1 MRDNFTWSPV
11 RSLIRC
17 LVRPLVAAAVLSVA
31 AAAPA
36 SAIAPE
42 AVAPAD
48 LPAAKASAGKKV
60 RKSSAVRSW
69 DGRVRIGA
77 TPRYRGGGPYGFL
90 PGVRSP
96 QAIEFDGSRR
106 YGYGSGNWGWVGSRY
121 YGYPV
126 GVATFY
132 HGQWN
137 GGSFGPCWTRTP
149 IGMVWNCGR

>member
-1 MRDNFTWSPV
+1 MWRKLTAA
-11 RSLIRC
+11 
-17 LVRPLVAAAVLSVA
+17 VAAVGVLSVA
-31 AAAPA
+31 GPAAA
-36 SAIAPE
+36 IEPE

-48 LPAAKASAGKKV
+48 RSVGVTKAGKTARIKTNRTV
-60 RKSSAVRSW
+60 RR
-69 DGRVRIGA
+69 DGVRIGA
-77 TPRYRGGGPYGFL
+77 TARYRGGGPYGFL

-96 QAIEFDGSRR
+96 QAIEIEGSRR
-106 YGYGSGNWGWVGSRY
+106 YGYGSGNWGWYGSRY

>member
-1 MRDNFTWSPV
+1 MRGIVIPS
-11 RSLIRC
+11 IG
-17 LVRPLVAAAVLSVA
+17 AAALVLA
-31 AAAPA
+31 LAAPA
-36 SAIAPE
+36 GAIEPE
-42 AVAPAD
+42 AVAPAK
-48 LPAAKASAGKKV
+48 AAGKASAGKTGKT
-60 RKSSAVRSW
+60 SAGRTAKRW
-69 DGRVRIGA
+69 AEEPPPRVRIGA
-77 TPRYRGGGPYGFL
+77 TARYRGGGPYGFL

-96 QAIEFDGSRR
+96 RAIEIEGARR
-106 YGYGSGNWGWVGSRY
+106 YGSDGYGVGGYGWYGSRY